1 MLLNQIA
8 QILSLILFLILQISM
23 SMAQDDCVD
32 DSPLC
37 GCMDIEAC
45 NYDPSALFND
55 DSCEYPDECGV
66 CGGNGIPEFSEP
78 GMVAYS
84 FYRTHFGSG
93 NTSQYPNYASSE
105 SDLDEMTNPFHP
117 ATSLLFEGIGEASIL
132 FDWTSFNTLNSAFG
146 IDLPGSYVSWKFT
159 TTFTPSETGV
169 YFFTIE
175 GDDGRDL
182 TIDGDNIASSYAGEA
197 VEGLG
202 NTAGS
207 IELTEGVTVTLRAR
221 GQEWLGYEAMRVFW
235 KRPSDTN
242 WQQDFSEIGSESFCD
257 CDGNIPDECGVCNGP
272 GSVYEC
278 GCSDIPDGECD
289 CNGNVLDECGSCGG
303 SGIPKGDCDCDGN
316 VLDECGTCDGL
327 GIPAGD
333 CDCDGNVIDEC
344 GSCGGSGIPEGE
356 CDCDGNVLD
365 ECGIC
370 GGDNASCTD
379 CAGVPNGDSIVDNCG
394 TCDNDPSN
402 DCTQD
407 CAGVFGGD
415 SVNDECGTCDNDP
428 SNDCIQ
434 DCSGVWGGND
444 VLDEC
449 GICKGPGA
457 VYACGCDPIPQ
468 EDCDCDGN
476 ILDAIGECGGAC
488 ELDENDNGVCDT
500 LEIYGCMDDSSCN
513 YNPLANYES
522 GDCDYTCHGCLD
534 EDACNFDSYATIDDG
549 LCEYESCA
557 CPADLNNDGI
567 ISVADIL
574 ILLAEFGCSE
584 NCENDITSEGMGAVN
599 IIDLLVI
606 LSVFNTEC

>member
-1 MLLNQIA
+1 MLLNQIVR
-8 QILSLILFLILQISM
+8 ILSLILILILEISI

-45 NYDPSALFND
+45 NYEPSALFND

-66 CGGNGIPEFSEP
+66 CGGNGIQEFSEP
-78 GMVAYS
+78 GMAAYS

-197 VEGLG
+197 VQGLG

-221 GQEWLGYEAMRVFW
+221 GQEWQGYEAMRVFW

-257 CDGNIPDECGVCNGP
+257 CDGNIPDECGVCNGL
-272 GSVYEC
+272 GAVYEC
-278 GCSDIPDGECD
+278 GCSDIPEGECD
-289 CNGNVLDECGSCGG
+289 CNGNVLD
-303 SGIPKGDCDCDGN
+303 
-316 VLDECGTCDGL
+316 
-327 GIPAGD
+327 
-333 CDCDGNVIDEC
+333 
-344 GSCGGSGIPEGE
+344 
-356 CDCDGNVLD
+356 
-365 ECGIC
+365 
-370 GGDNASCTD
+370 
-379 CAGVPNGDSIVDNCG
+379 
-394 TCDNDPSN
+394 
-402 DCTQD
+402 
-407 CAGVFGGD
+407 
-415 SVNDECGTCDNDP
+415 
-428 SNDCIQ
+428 
-434 DCSGVWGGND
+434 
-444 VLDEC
+444 
-449 GICKGPGA
+449 
-457 VYACGCDPIPQ
+457 
-468 EDCDCDGN
+468 
-476 ILDAIGECGGAC
+476 AIGICGGAC

-500 LEIYGCMDDSSCN
+500 LEIYGCMDSSSCN
-513 YNPLANYES
+513 YNPDADYDS
-522 GDCDYTCHGCLD
+522 GDCDYTCYGCLD
-534 EDACNFDSYATIDDG
+534 ENACNYDIYATINDG
-549 LCEYESCA
+549 FCEYESCA
-557 CPADLNNDGI
+557 CPLDLNEDGI
-567 ISVADIL
+567 ISVSDIL
-574 ILLAEFGCSE
+574 ILLGEFGCTA
-584 NCENDITSEGMGAVN
+584 NCANDLNGEGNGAVN
-599 IIDLLVI
+599 IQDLLII
-606 LSVFNTEC
+606 LSVFNTVC

>member
-1 MLLNQIA
+1 MLLNQIVK
-8 QILSLILFLILQISM
+8 ILSLILFLILQISM

-45 NYDPSALFND
+45 NYEPSALFND

-66 CGGNGIPEFSEP
+66 CGGNGIPEFTEP
-78 GMVAYS
+78 GMAAYS

-197 VEGLG
+197 VQGLG

-272 GSVYEC
+272 GAVYEC
-278 GCSDIPDGECD
+278 GCSDIPEGECD
-289 CNGNVLDECGSCGG
+289 CNGNVLD
-303 SGIPKGDCDCDGN
+303 
-316 VLDECGTCDGL
+316 
-327 GIPAGD
+327 
-333 CDCDGNVIDEC
+333 
-344 GSCGGSGIPEGE
+344 
-356 CDCDGNVLD
+356 
-365 ECGIC
+365 
-370 GGDNASCTD
+370 
-379 CAGVPNGDSIVDNCG
+379 
-394 TCDNDPSN
+394 
-402 DCTQD
+402 
-407 CAGVFGGD
+407 
-415 SVNDECGTCDNDP
+415 
-428 SNDCIQ
+428 
-434 DCSGVWGGND
+434 
-444 VLDEC
+444 
-449 GICKGPGA
+449 
-457 VYACGCDPIPQ
+457 
-468 EDCDCDGN
+468 
-476 ILDAIGECGGAC
+476 AIGICGGAC

-500 LEIYGCMDDSSCN
+500 LEIYGCMDSSSCN
-513 YNPLANYES
+513 YNPDADYDS
-522 GDCDYTCHGCLD
+522 GDCDFTCYGCLD
-534 EDACNFDSYATIDDG
+534 ENACNYDIYATIDDG
-549 LCEYESCA
+549 FCEYESCA
-557 CPADLNNDGI
+557 CPLDLNEDGI
-567 ISVADIL
+567 ISVSDIL
-574 ILLAEFGCSE
+574 ILLGEFGCTA
-584 NCENDITSEGMGAVN
+584 NCENDLNGEGNGAVN
-599 IIDLLVI
+599 IQDLLII
-606 LSVFNTEC
+606 LSVFNTVC

>member
-1 MLLNQIA
+1 MLLNQIVR
-8 QILSLILFLILQISM
+8 ILSLILILILEISI

-45 NYDPSALFND
+45 NYEPSALFND

-66 CGGNGIPEFSEP
+66 CGGNGIQEFSEP
-78 GMVAYS
+78 GMAAYS
-84 FYRTHFGSG
+84 FFRTHFGSG

-272 GSVYEC
+272 GAVYEC
-278 GCSDIPDGECD
+278 GCSDIPEGECD
-289 CNGNVLDECGSCGG
+289 CNGNVLD
-303 SGIPKGDCDCDGN
+303 
-316 VLDECGTCDGL
+316 
-327 GIPAGD
+327 
-333 CDCDGNVIDEC
+333 
-344 GSCGGSGIPEGE
+344 
-356 CDCDGNVLD
+356 
-365 ECGIC
+365 
-370 GGDNASCTD
+370 
-379 CAGVPNGDSIVDNCG
+379 
-394 TCDNDPSN
+394 
-402 DCTQD
+402 
-407 CAGVFGGD
+407 
-415 SVNDECGTCDNDP
+415 
-428 SNDCIQ
+428 
-434 DCSGVWGGND
+434 
-444 VLDEC
+444 
-449 GICKGPGA
+449 
-457 VYACGCDPIPQ
+457 
-468 EDCDCDGN
+468 
-476 ILDAIGECGGAC
+476 AIGICGGAC

-500 LEIYGCMDDSSCN
+500 LEIYGCMDSSSCN
-513 YNPLANYES
+513 YNPDANYDS
-522 GDCDYTCHGCLD
+522 GECDFTCYGCLD
-534 EDACNFDSYATIDDG
+534 ENACNYDIYATIDDG
-549 LCEYESCA
+549 FCEYESCA
-557 CPADLNNDGI
+557 CPLDLNEDGI
-567 ISVADIL
+567 ISVSDIL
-574 ILLAEFGCSE
+574 ILLGEFGCTA
-584 NCENDITSEGMGAVN
+584 NCANDLNGEGNGAVN
-599 IIDLLVI
+599 IQDLLII
-606 LSVFNTEC
+606 LSVFNTVC

>member
-1 MLLNQIA
+1 
-8 QILSLILFLILQISM
+8 M

-45 NYDPSALFND
+45 NYEPSALFND

-66 CGGNGIPEFSEP
+66 CGGNGIQEFSEP
-78 GMVAYS
+78 GMAAYS

-105 SDLDEMTNPFHP
+105 SDLDEITNPFHP

-197 VEGLG
+197 VQGLG

-221 GQEWLGYEAMRVFW
+221 GQEWQGYEAMRVFW

-272 GSVYEC
+272 GAVYEC
-278 GCSDIPDGECD
+278 GCTDIPEGECDCNGNVLDACGTCGGTGIPEGECD
-289 CNGNVLDECGSCGG
+289 CNGNVLDECGTCGG
-303 SGIPKGDCDCDGN
+303 
-316 VLDECGTCDGL
+316 T
-327 GIPAGD
+327 
-333 CDCDGNVIDEC
+333 
-344 GSCGGSGIPEGE
+344 GIPEGE
-356 CDCDGNVLD
+356 CDCDGNILD
-365 ECGIC
+365 ECETCGGTGIPEGECDCNGNVLDALGIC
-370 GGDNASCTD
+370 
-379 CAGVPNGDSIVDNCG
+379 
-394 TCDNDPSN
+394 
-402 DCTQD
+402 
-407 CAGVFGGD
+407 
-415 SVNDECGTCDNDP
+415 
-428 SNDCIQ
+428 
-434 DCSGVWGGND
+434 
-444 VLDEC
+444 
-449 GICKGPGA
+449 
-457 VYACGCDPIPQ
+457 
-468 EDCDCDGN
+468 DGS
-476 ILDAIGECGGAC
+476 C

-500 LEIYGCMDDSSCN
+500 LEIYGCMENSSCN
-513 YNPLANYES
+513 YNPLANYNS
-522 GDCDYTCHGCLD
+522 GDCDYTCYGCLD
-534 EDACNFDSYATIDDG
+534 ENACNYDIYATIDDG
-549 LCEYESCA
+549 FCEYESCA
-557 CPADLNNDGI
+557 CPLDLNEDGI

-574 ILLAEFGCSE
+574 ILLGEFGCTA
-584 NCENDITSEGMGAVN
+584 NCANDLNGEGNGAVN
-599 IIDLLVI
+599 IQDLLII
-606 LSVFNTEC
+606 LSVFNTVC

>member
-8 QILSLILFLILQISM
+8 QILSLILILILQISM

-32 DSPLC
+32 DNPLC

-45 NYDPSALFND
+45 NYDPSSLFND

-66 CGGNGIPEFSEP
+66 CGGNGIQEFSEP
-78 GMVAYS
+78 GMAAYS

-105 SDLDEMTNPFHP
+105 SDLDEMTNPSHP

-197 VEGLG
+197 VQGLG

-221 GQEWLGYEAMRVFW
+221 GQEWQGYEAMRVFW

-272 GSVYEC
+272 GAVYEC
-278 GCSDIPDGECD
+278 GCSDIPEGECD
-289 CNGNVLDECGSCGG
+289 CNGNVLD
-303 SGIPKGDCDCDGN
+303 
-316 VLDECGTCDGL
+316 
-327 GIPAGD
+327 
-333 CDCDGNVIDEC
+333 
-344 GSCGGSGIPEGE
+344 
-356 CDCDGNVLD
+356 
-365 ECGIC
+365 
-370 GGDNASCTD
+370 
-379 CAGVPNGDSIVDNCG
+379 
-394 TCDNDPSN
+394 
-402 DCTQD
+402 
-407 CAGVFGGD
+407 
-415 SVNDECGTCDNDP
+415 
-428 SNDCIQ
+428 
-434 DCSGVWGGND
+434 
-444 VLDEC
+444 
-449 GICKGPGA
+449 
-457 VYACGCDPIPQ
+457 
-468 EDCDCDGN
+468 
-476 ILDAIGECGGAC
+476 AIGICGGAC

>member
-8 QILSLILFLILQISM
+8 RILSLILFLILQISM

-45 NYDPSALFND
+45 NYEPSALFND

-66 CGGNGIPEFSEP
+66 CGGNGIQEFSEP
-78 GMVAYS
+78 GMAAYS

-146 IDLPGSYVSWKFT
+146 IDLPGDYVSWKFT

-197 VEGLG
+197 VQGLG

-221 GQEWLGYEAMRVFW
+221 GQEWEGSEAMRVFW

-272 GSVYEC
+272 GAVYEC
-278 GCSDIPDGECD
+278 GCSDIPEGECD
-289 CNGNVLDECGSCGG
+289 CNGNVLD
-303 SGIPKGDCDCDGN
+303 
-316 VLDECGTCDGL
+316 
-327 GIPAGD
+327 
-333 CDCDGNVIDEC
+333 
-344 GSCGGSGIPEGE
+344 
-356 CDCDGNVLD
+356 
-365 ECGIC
+365 
-370 GGDNASCTD
+370 
-379 CAGVPNGDSIVDNCG
+379 
-394 TCDNDPSN
+394 
-402 DCTQD
+402 
-407 CAGVFGGD
+407 
-415 SVNDECGTCDNDP
+415 
-428 SNDCIQ
+428 
-434 DCSGVWGGND
+434 
-444 VLDEC
+444 
-449 GICKGPGA
+449 
-457 VYACGCDPIPQ
+457 
-468 EDCDCDGN
+468 
-476 ILDAIGECGGAC
+476 AIGICGGAC
-488 ELDENDNGVCDT
+488 ELDGNDNGVCDT
-500 LEIYGCMDDSSCN
+500 LEIYGCMDSSSCN
-513 YNPLANYES
+513 YNPLANYDS
-522 GDCDYTCHGCLD
+522 GDCDFTCYGCLD
-534 EDACNFDSYATIDDG
+534 ENACNYDIYATIDDG
-549 LCEYESCA
+549 FCEYESCA
-557 CPADLNNDGI
+557 CPLDLNEDGI
-567 ISVADIL
+567 ISVSDIL
-574 ILLAEFGCSE
+574 ILLGEFGCTA
-584 NCENDITSEGMGAVN
+584 NCANDLNGEGNGAVN
-599 IIDLLVI
+599 IQDLLII
-606 LSVFNTEC
+606 LSVFNTVC

>member
-1 MLLNQIA
+1 MLLNQIVR
-8 QILSLILFLILQISM
+8 ILSLILILILEISI

-45 NYDPSALFND
+45 NYEPSALFND

-66 CGGNGIPEFSEP
+66 CGGNGIQEFSEP
-78 GMVAYS
+78 GMAAYS

-169 YFFTIE
+169 YIFTIE

-197 VEGLG
+197 VQGLG

-221 GQEWLGYEAMRVFW
+221 GQEWQGYEAMRVFW

-272 GSVYEC
+272 GAVYEC
-278 GCSDIPDGECD
+278 GCSDIPEGECD
-289 CNGNVLDECGSCGG
+289 CNGNVLD
-303 SGIPKGDCDCDGN
+303 
-316 VLDECGTCDGL
+316 
-327 GIPAGD
+327 
-333 CDCDGNVIDEC
+333 
-344 GSCGGSGIPEGE
+344 
-356 CDCDGNVLD
+356 
-365 ECGIC
+365 
-370 GGDNASCTD
+370 
-379 CAGVPNGDSIVDNCG
+379 
-394 TCDNDPSN
+394 
-402 DCTQD
+402 
-407 CAGVFGGD
+407 
-415 SVNDECGTCDNDP
+415 
-428 SNDCIQ
+428 
-434 DCSGVWGGND
+434 
-444 VLDEC
+444 
-449 GICKGPGA
+449 
-457 VYACGCDPIPQ
+457 
-468 EDCDCDGN
+468 
-476 ILDAIGECGGAC
+476 AIGICGGAC

-500 LEIYGCMDDSSCN
+500 LEIYGCMDSSSCN
-513 YNPLANYES
+513 YNPDANYDS
-522 GDCDYTCHGCLD
+522 GECDYTCYGCTD
-534 EDACNFDSYATIDDG
+534 EDACNYDSHASIDNG
-549 LCEYESCA
+549 FCEYESCA
-557 CPADLNNDGI
+557 CSADLNNDGI
-567 ISVADIL
+567 ISVSDIL
-574 ILLAEFGCSE
+574 ILLADFGCTV
-584 NCENDITSEGMGAVN
+584 NCENDINGNGAVN
-599 IIDLLVI
+599 IQDLLVI
-606 LSVFNTEC
+606 LSVFNTDC